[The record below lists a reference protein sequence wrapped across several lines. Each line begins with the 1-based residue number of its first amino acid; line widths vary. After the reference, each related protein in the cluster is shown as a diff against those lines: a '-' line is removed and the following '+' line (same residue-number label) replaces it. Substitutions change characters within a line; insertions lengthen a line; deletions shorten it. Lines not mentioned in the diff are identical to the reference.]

1 MHYRVRYSLDFDLK
15 IRSGQV
21 WILWI
26 YKLHIQFF
34 FHSSLK
40 LKILRYV
47 LPFENE
53 MKIEII
59 GKEYEWRELYKNSF
73 HVLHFYRGNF
83 RKNCKE
89 LYSVPR
95 FLRILNIF
103 AKVSLILASM
113 KGLNLLNVVESRYE
127 PRI

>member
-1 MHYRVRYSLDFDLK
+1 MDSLDLQAA
-15 IRSGQV
+15 RS
-21 WILWI
+21 ILFPFI
-26 YKLHIQFF
+26 FETKNT
-34 FHSSLK
+34 
-40 LKILRYV
+40 YV

-127 PRI
+127 PRYRSPG